1 MNYQNIP
8 RKDKVVKRAFR
19 SKFGEDGILT
29 FFDFG
34 QIEARLAAMF
44 MSQLGWDGLRQ
55 DILKGVDVHR
65 RMASIIY
72 GVPESEVT
80 EQMRDRAKTGFFGM
94 LYGAGA
100 KRFAEIL
107 NASGPGS
114 WLETYNKQIRQNE
127 AKAVVEA
134 FREAMPGL
142 ELLAEACERRAKSKG
157 WIETPWGRQLRPEE
171 YGEHKIPNALIQGT
185 AADLMKQ
192 ALLNVGRWS
201 KANPSYISHPVSV
214 IHDEIIFDGPKH
226 ELPILAT
233 QIPPLM
239 DDERISK
246 FIPVVVEVEY
256 SDETWADKKEWNGL

>member
-19 SKFGEDGILT
+19 SKFEDGVLS

-55 DILKGVDVHR
+55 DILRGVDVHR
-65 RMASIIY
+65 RMAGIIY

-80 EQMRDRAKTGFFGM
+80 EEMRDRAKTGFFGM
-94 LYGAGA
+94 IYGARA

-114 WLETYNKQIRQNE
+114 WIERMGKPIKQNE
-127 AKAVVEA
+127 ARLVVDA
-134 FREAMPGL
+134 FRDAMPGL
-142 ELLAEACERRAKSKG
+142 ELLSEACERRAKSRG
-157 WIETPWGRQLRPEE
+157 YIETPWGRQLKPEE

-192 ALLNVGRWS
+192 ALLNVGRW
-201 KANPSYISHPVSV
+201 KAAHPRYKSHPVSV
-214 IHDEIIFDGPKH
+214 IHDEIIFDGPKS
-226 ELPILAT
+226 ELPILARE
-233 QIPPLM
+233 IPPLM

-246 FIPVVVEVEY
+246 YIPVVVEVEF
-256 SDETWADKKEWNGL
+256 SDESWADKEEFHGV

>member
-8 RKDKVVKRAFR
+8 RKDKVVKRSFI
-19 SKFGEDGILT
+19 SKFGVDGRLS

-55 DILKGVDVHR
+55 DILRGVDVHR

-72 GVPESEVT
+72 GIPEDQVT
-80 EQMRDRAKTGFFGM
+80 EEMRDRAKTGFFGM

-100 KRFAEIL
+100 RRFAEIL
-107 NASGPGS
+107 NASGPGN
-114 WLETYNKQIRQNE
+114 WAERNGKAITPRA
-127 AKAVVEA
+127 AKSVVEA

-142 ELLAEACERRAKSKG
+142 ELLSEACERQAKNKG
-157 WIETPWGRQLRPEE
+157 FIETPWGRQLKPEE
-171 YGEHKIPNALIQGT
+171 WGEHKIPNALIQGT

-192 ALLNVGRWS
+192 ALLNVGRWR
-201 KANPSYISHPVSV
+201 KTQSYISHPVSV
-214 IHDEIIFDGPKH
+214 IHDEIIFDGPKD
-226 ELPILAT
+226 ELPMLAAA
-233 QIPPLM
+233 IPPLM

-246 FIPVVVEVEY
+246 HIPVVVEVEF
-256 SDETWADKKEWNGL
+256 SATNWAEKEEWIVV

>member
-19 SKFGEDGILT
+19 SKFGDEGILT

-55 DILKGVDVHR
+55 DILHGVDVHR

-107 NASGPGS
+107 NASGPGNWAERNGKPIS
-114 WLETYNKQIRQNE
+114 ARA
-127 AKAVVEA
+127 AKSVVEA

-142 ELLAEACERRAKSKG
+142 ELLSEACEKQAKRKG
-157 WIETPWGRQLRPEE
+157 YIETPWGRQLRPEE
-171 YGEHKIPNALIQGT
+171 WGEHKIPNALIQGT

-192 ALLNVGRWS
+192 ALLNVGRW
-201 KANPSYISHPVSV
+201 KAANTRYTSHPVSV
-214 IHDEIIFDGPKH
+214 IHDEIIFDGPKA
-226 ELPILAT
+226 ELPVLAKA
-233 QIPPLM
+233 IPPLM

-256 SDETWADKKEWNGL
+256 STSTWADKEEYGV